1 MASKSKLWEK
11 KPNQSLCEMYDEL
24 LKYKADRIINDVYNP
39 WGREFKAKPTGG
51 LYGKRKA
58 DKKID
63 IHEKLF
69 TASVEYVQSLK
80 QVQVDWGW
88 PDFSQQVT
96 VTPEVWTLHIF
107 IYL

>member
-1 MASKSKLWEK
+1 
-11 KPNQSLCEMYDEL
+11 MYDEL
-24 LKYKADRIINDVYNP
+24 LKSKADRIINDVYDP
-39 WGREFKAKPTGG
+39 WGREFKATPTGG

-58 DKKID
+58 GKKKYIY
-63 IHEKLF
+63 EKLF

-88 PDFSQQVT
+88 TDFSQQVT
-96 VTPEVWTLHIF
+96 VTREVWTLHIH